1 MYIEQ
6 KYLLLVS
13 SQLQGFKKKSDYLY
27 NFRCPYCG
35 DSQKSKSKARGF
47 IFRKEN
53 NLIYKCHN
61 CGKGASLGNFLKHLD
76 PKIYND
82 YIFEKYRKED
92 KYVQQK
98 YEQPKYFGEGAKS
111 LKKIQKVSSL
121 SVEHPVKQIVVD
133 RKIPS
138 SIHYKL
144 YYAPKFYQW
153 VNTIIENKF
162 PSLEKD
168 HPRLVIPFF
177 DEYNKMFALQGRA
190 FGDENPKYITI
201 KLNDRDKIY
210 GLDRVNWKKTVY
222 VCEGPIDSLFVDNCV
237 ATAQADL
244 RIPHNDAVLI
254 PDNEPRNAEIVK
266 QIRKYVEEDYSVVL
280 WPHDIKEKDINEMI
294 MSGKTR
300 RQIKTIIE
308 ENTYSGIRARVEF
321 AKWSKTNV

>member
-6 KYLLLVS
+6 KYLLLAS

-61 CGKGASLGNFLKHLD
+61 CGKGASLSNFLKHLD
-76 PKIYND
+76 PNIHND

-121 SVEHPVKQIVVD
+121 PVNHPVKQIVVE

-190 FGDENPKYITI
+190 FGNENPKYITI
-201 KLNDRDKIY
+201 KLQDKEKIF
-210 GLDRVNWKKTVY
+210 GLERVDWKKTVY
-222 VCEGPIDSLFVDNCV
+222 VCEGPLDSLFVENCV
-237 ATAQADL
+237 ATAQSDL
-244 RIPHNDAVLI
+244 RIPHDDAVLI
-254 PDNEPRNAEIVK
+254 PDNEPRNREVVK
-266 QIRKYVEEDYSVVL
+266 QIKKYIEEDYAVVL
-280 WPHDIKEKDINEMI
+280 WPENVKEKDINDMI
-294 MSGKTR
+294 IAGKTR
-300 RQIKTIIE
+300 RQIKTIIDE
-308 ENTYSGIRARVEF
+308 HTYKGVRAKIEF
-321 AKWSKTNV
+321 SKWSKTNV